1 MSKEIEDALGA
12 MGFEVTSGEVPQGT
26 SLDAPSFEP
35 PQGSDVLDFSAL
47 TQQPSSE
54 PSAEP
59 TTEPPVSDSQEPQ
72 LNQGQVIDQS
82 SLQSPEPEMSDEEFE
97 MAVANYV
104 SERLG
109 VSVDS
114 LDALNQMLNARQAAE
129 IDERVKAIADFVAET
144 GRDPQDWFTYQSINP
159 SEMDDLSAVRLQLAV
174 EYPNL
179 SSEEVDLLV
188 GSKYKLDSNIY
199 SEDEVKLSTL
209 QLKIDADKAKQG
221 ISQLRENYKMPV
233 KREEPEQSIESPIDQ
248 QWISTMAK
256 EVDELEAITFDLAG
270 QEFNFALRD
279 DYKSQLKQKNANLDQ
294 FFDQYVDDSGSWNF
308 ELLNV
313 HRAVVD
319 NIDEIVKSVYS
330 QGLSDGQRKL
340 VDKAANVDASS
351 PRVAP
356 SSGTDNVAQQIYNH
370 LYGDNG
376 LRIKI

>member
-174 EYPNL
+174 DYPNL
-179 SSEEVDLLV
+179 SGEEVELLV
-188 GSKYKLDSNIY
+188 SSKYKLDSNIY
-199 SEDEVKLSTL
+199 SEDEIKLSTL

-221 ISQLRENYKMPV
+221 IQKIRESYKAPV
-233 KREEPEQSIESPIDQ
+233 RPEGPDASIESPIDD
-248 QWISTMAK
+248 QWIATMSR
-256 EVDELEAITFDLAG
+256 EVDELEAISFDLQG
-270 QEFNFALRD
+270 QEFNFALKD
-279 DYKSQLKQKNANLDQ
+279 DYKNQLKQKNVNIDQ
-294 FFDQYVDDSGSWNF
+294 FFDQYVDEGGNWNF
-308 ELLNV
+308 EMLNV
-313 HRAVVD
+313 HRALVD
-319 NIDEIVKSVYS
+319 NIDEIVKSIYN

-340 VDKAANVDASS
+340 VEKAANVDVSS
-351 PRVAP
+351 PKVAP
-356 SSGTDNVAQQIYNH
+356 ASTTDNVAQQIYNH